1 MFIENYDD
9 YGDFETMI
17 ISAVVAEQEQNGL
30 NAGQIS
36 YFFLKRYFNFVNLF
50 SGNVF
55 FDIIRFVGFLV
66 GNNIIFS
73 NFRFYK

>member
-30 NAGQIS
+30 NAGKIK
-36 YFFLKRYFNFVNLF
+36 YFCCDLWNQCNNERLF
-50 SGNVF
+50 KTLF
-55 FDIIRFVGFLV
+55 
-66 GNNIIFS
+66 
-73 NFRFYK
+73 

>member
-55 FDIIRFVGFLV
+55 FRFCSVCWFL
-66 GNNIIFS
+66 S
-73 NFRFYK
+73 WQ